1 MAGENDE
8 IKRKLAKNNSWY
20 KLMQKSIKLDGKEY
34 PHGYHWFIAFHQ
46 LPIATTL
53 TKTIEN
59 LPEKHPLKSQL
70 LPPENI
76 IIKLKPITSEL
87 KSLLGSVKK
96 DMRIDFSGL
105 HFEKS
110 IDFSNFIFPIYV
122 SFEQSKFSGNVSF
135 ENAVFNDYS
144 NFKETKFKR
153 RIVFQQTVFE
163 SHAPRFYGA
172 TFSNELILNR
182 VDLPES
188 KKFKKFKKF
197 KDAAEYNMYQKT
209 IEENKSAYETL
220 IYHMEEQNKHHD
232 KHRFFREEMR
242 WRQLG
247 SKLTQQ
253 RIIND
258 FRKAIDAKYPR
269 WGRIRN
275 FLISILCCFYNTL
288 TCCFSRMKPYIDY
301 IWKRIENRLTIT
313 LFGLY
318 DHLSDYGYGIGRAL
332 FWWFSHILIGAVIIF
347 GLRYFNCF
355 KDFTDDFGCSLGISL
370 SNSHAFFFNGERLEK
385 CYKAFE
391 NLPWFN
397 FIWGVQTITGT
408 LLIFLVLLT
417 LRIRFRL
424 K

>member
-1 MAGENDE
+1 MTDE
-8 IKRKLAKNNSWY
+8 KDKINRKLAKNNSWY
-20 KLMQKSIKLDGKEY
+20 KLMQKSIRLDGKEY

-144 NFKETKFKR
+144 NFKESEFKR
-153 RIVFQQTVFE
+153 RIVFQRTVFE

-182 VDLPES
+182 VELPES
-188 KKFKKFKKF
+188 KKFKH
-197 KDAAEYNMYQKT
+197 DAEYETYQKT

-220 IYHMEEQNKHHD
+220 VYFMEKQHKHHD

-247 SKLTQQ
+247 SKLTQK
-253 RIIND
+253 RLKND
-258 FRKAIDAKYPR
+258 SRKIIDAKYPR

-275 FLISILCCFYNTL
+275 CLTCIFFCFYNTL
-288 TCCFSRMKPYIDY
+288 KCCFSGNVNYF
-301 IWKRIENRLTIT
+301 IWKRIENRFTII
-313 LFGLY
+313 FFWLY
-318 DHLSDYGYGIGRAL
+318 DATSDYGYGIGRA
-332 FWWFSHILIGAVIIF
+332 FGWWFLHIILGAGVIAIIAYCGGLETGQILFCSFSVSFANANPFVFFGFKEGGLMECYECLHDLSPLRFGTIRGLQTLIGIP
-347 GLRYFNCF
+347 L
-355 KDFTDDFGCSLGISL
+355 L
-370 SNSHAFFFNGERLEK
+370 
-385 CYKAFE
+385 
-391 NLPWFN
+391 
-397 FIWGVQTITGT
+397 FI
-408 LLIFLVLLT
+408 LLT
-417 LRIRFRL
+417 TLRVRFRI